1 MHKYS
6 VLKKINSCLVYG
18 MDSGCVTTIITVIH
32 RGYYMAVQRYE
43 ISLQVLKSAARTSEI
58 FFNMRREI
66 LYLLMAM

>member
-43 ISLQVLKSAARTSEI
+43 ISLQVLRQKHFMSEVQPEQVKY
-58 FFNMRREI
+58 FST
-66 LYLLMAM
+66 

>member
-18 MDSGCVTTIITVIH
+18 MDSGCVTTIITEIH

-43 ISLQVLKSAARTSEI
+43 ISLQVLKNIS
-58 FFNMRREI
+58 
-66 LYLLMAM
+66 